1 MAEEGNPPPSEIVHD
16 PESFVVPLPP
26 TGLSKVLGLL
36 EVLDDHGGRE
46 DIYKLARELRDSFGE
61 LIIIIKAAE
70 ILNFV
75 ETPGGDL
82 VLLPLGKQ
90 VIELP
95 VNEKKKIIS
104 QQVAKLPL
112 IAHML
117 RFLAARENHQAS
129 RPEVIEELTRVMPTE
144 RPKPQFDALVNWGR
158 YSELMTFSRDED
170 VLKLSEKAI
179 QSQKE

>member
-1 MAEEGNPPPSEIVHD
+1 MTEASSPEPADPSSAV
-16 PESFVVPLPP
+16 PFVTPLPP
-26 TGLSKVLGLL
+26 AGLSKVLGLL
-36 EVLDDHGGRE
+36 EILDDHGGRE

-70 ILNFV
+70 ILDLV

-82 VLLPLGKQ
+82 VMLPLGKQ

-104 QQVAKLPL
+104 RQVAKLSL
-112 IAHML
+112 IRHMTDFL
-117 RFLAARENHQAS
+117 RAREGQQAT
-129 RPEVIEELTRVMPTE
+129 RQEVLDELARTLPTE
-144 RPKPQFDALVNWGR
+144 RPKPQFEALVNWGR

-170 VLKLSEKAI
+170 VLRIAQKAV
-179 QSQKE
+179 

>member
-1 MAEEGNPPPSEIVHD
+1 MAEGNHSPSNTD
-16 PESFVVPLPP
+16 PESNVFVAPLPP
-26 TGLSKVLGLL
+26 AGLSKVLGLL
-36 EVLDDHGGRE
+36 EILDDHGGRE

-61 LIIIIKAAE
+61 LIVIIKAAE
-70 ILNFV
+70 ILEFV

-82 VLLPLGKQ
+82 VLLPLGKK

-95 VNEKKKIIS
+95 VNEKKRIIS

-112 IAHML
+112 IDHMVNFL
-117 RFLAARENHQAS
+117 RSREYHQAT
-129 RPEVIEELTRVMPTE
+129 RPEVIEELIHVLPTE

-170 VLKLSEKAI
+170 VLRLSDKPI
-179 QSQKE
+179 QKV

>member
-1 MAEEGNPPPSEIVHD
+1 MMDTNDSPPG
-16 PESFVVPLPP
+16 PEHGLDMYVTPLPP

-36 EVLDDHGGRE
+36 EILDDHGGRE

-70 ILNFV
+70 ILELV

-104 QQVAKLPL
+104 HQVAKLPL
-112 IAHML
+112 IDHMVKFL
-117 RFLAARENHQAS
+117 RNRDNHEAT
-129 RPEVIEELTRVMPTE
+129 RTEVIEELARALPTE

-170 VLKLSEKAI
+170 VIRLSDKPH
-179 QSQKE
+179 

>member
-1 MAEEGNPPPSEIVHD
+1 MTDSNDFPTSPDSGTHA
-16 PESFVVPLPP
+16 FVTPLPP

-36 EVLDDHGGRE
+36 EILDDHGGRE

-70 ILNFV
+70 ILEFV

-112 IAHML
+112 IDHMINFL
-117 RFLAARENHQAS
+117 RDREEHQAS
-129 RPEVIEELTRVMPTE
+129 RPEVIEELTRVLPTE

-170 VLKLSEKAI
+170 ILRLSDKPI
-179 QSQKE
+179 

>member
-1 MAEEGNPPPSEIVHD
+1 MTDADDSLANPDSGAQL
-16 PESFVVPLPP
+16 FVAPLPP

-36 EVLDDHGGRE
+36 EILDDHGGRE

-70 ILNFV
+70 ILEFV

-112 IAHML
+112 IAHMVNFL
-117 RFLAARENHQAS
+117 RNREDHQAS
-129 RPEVIEELTRVMPTE
+129 RPEVIEELTRALPTE

-170 VLKLSEKAI
+170 ILRLSDKPI
-179 QSQKE
+179 